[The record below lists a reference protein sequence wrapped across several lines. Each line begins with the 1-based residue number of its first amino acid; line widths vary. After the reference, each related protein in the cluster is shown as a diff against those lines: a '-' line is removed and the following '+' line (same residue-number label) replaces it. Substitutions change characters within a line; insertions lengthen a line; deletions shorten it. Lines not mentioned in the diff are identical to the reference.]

1 MKKLIAL
8 LLALAAVFTLGTSA
22 FAASL
27 DPYGYPSGRT
37 AYYPDNY
44 GYDYDYDYDK
54 NHDTPAVNPNANI
67 PGLLICLMEDDTLYQ
82 FVPIEDVTHVDRKD
96 AQILP
101 TAKRDALL
109 NAVAEAKAKDDAKLR
124 DAYWFEVP
132 DTYTVDDEHYAK
144 IVFSCKGTDVEV
156 TVNGIPCEVL
166 SVTGGTT
173 YLAKVIDRGVVVVR
187 SR

>member
-22 FAASL
+22 FGAFSYPGAAY
-27 DPYGYPSGRT
+27 D
-37 AYYPDNY
+37 D
-44 GYDYDYDYDK
+44 YDYDYDYS
-54 NHDTPAVNPNANI
+54 NNRETPAVDPKANI

-96 AQILP
+96 AQKLP
-101 TAKRDALL
+101 AAKRDALL
-109 NAVAEAKAKDDAKLR
+109 DAVAEEKAKDDAKLR

-132 DTYTVDDEHYAK
+132 SNYTVDDEHYAK

-156 TVNGIPCEVL
+156 TVNGVPCEVL

-173 YLAKVIDRGVVVVR
+173 YLAKVIDLGVVVVR
-187 SR
+187 SK

>member
-8 LLALAAVFTLGTSA
+8 LLALTALCALGTSA
-22 FAASL
+22 FADTL
-27 DPYGYPSGRT
+27 DPFGYPSGRG
-37 AYYPDNY
+37 YPDDY
-44 GYDYDYDYDK
+44 MTDYDA
-54 NHDTPAVNPNANI
+54 PVVNPNANI

-96 AQILP
+96 AQTLP
-101 TAKRDALL
+101 SAKRDALL
-109 NAVAEAKAKDDAKLR
+109 DAVAEAKAKDDAKLR
-124 DAYWFEVP
+124 EAYWFEVP
-132 DTYTVDDEHYAK
+132 SNYTVDDEHYAK

-156 TVNGIPCEVL
+156 TVNGVPCEVL

-187 SR
+187 SK

>member
-8 LLALAAVFTLGTSA
+8 LLAVTAVFALGV
-22 FAASL
+22 AACA
-27 DPYGYPSGRT
+27 DTYPSVTYSRGP
-37 AYYPDNY
+37 YPTD
-44 GYDYDYDYDK
+44 YDYDYDYD
-54 NHDTPAVNPNANI
+54 NNDAPAANPMANI

-96 AQILP
+96 AQALP
-101 TAKRDALL
+101 SAKRDALL
-109 NAVAEAKAKDDAKLR
+109 DAVAEAKTKDDAKLR
-124 DAYWFEVP
+124 EAYWFEVP
-132 DTYTVDDEHYAK
+132 ANYTVDDEHYAK
-144 IVFSCKGTDVEV
+144 IVFSCKGTDVVV
-156 TVNGIPCEVL
+156 TVNGVPCEVL

>member
-22 FAASL
+22 FAMAII
-27 DPYGYPSGRT
+27 
-37 AYYPDNY
+37 DNY
-44 GYDYDYDYDK
+44 GNIIYVDDNDVPPE
-54 NHDTPAVNPNANI
+54 TGEPVNPNANI
-67 PGLLICLMEDDTLYQ
+67 PGLLICLMEDDTVYQ

-96 AQILP
+96 AQALP

>member
-8 LLALAAVFTLGTSA
+8 LLALTALCALGTSA
-22 FAASL
+22 FAYTV
-27 DPYGYPSGRT
+27 PTNG
-37 AYYPDNY
+37 YYPDFDPDLTN
-44 GYDYDYDYDK
+44 G
-54 NHDTPAVNPNANI
+54 NTDTPTVNPNANI
-67 PGLLICLMEDDTLYQ
+67 PGLLICLMEDDTVYQ

-96 AQILP
+96 AQALP

-109 NAVAEAKAKDDAKLR
+109 NAVADAKAKDDAKLR

>member
-8 LLALAAVFTLGTSA
+8 ILALAAVLALGTSA
-22 FAASL
+22 FAARDDATSYPAAR
-27 DPYGYPSGRT
+27 DDYGF
-37 AYYPDNY
+37 
-44 GYDYDYDYDK
+44 GYDYDYDNGRPD
-54 NHDTPAVNPNANI
+54 DTPYVDPKANI

-96 AQILP
+96 AQTLP
-101 TAKRDALL
+101 SSKRDALL
-109 NAVAEAKAKDDAKLR
+109 DAVAEAKAKDDGAKLR
-124 DAYWFEVP
+124 EAYWFEVP
-132 DTYTVDDEHYAK
+132 SNYTVDDEHYAK

-156 TVNGIPCEVL
+156 TVNGTPCEVL

-173 YLAKVIDRGVVVVR
+173 YLAKVIDCGVVVVR

>member
-8 LLALAAVFTLGTSA
+8 LLALTALCALGTSA
-22 FAASL
+22 FA
-27 DPYGYPSGRT
+27 DTYGIPSVT
-37 AYYPDNY
+37 DTQ
-44 GYDYDYDYDK
+44 GYDYDYDYS
-54 NHDTPAVNPNANI
+54 NNRETPAVDPKANI

-96 AQILP
+96 AQALP

>member
-22 FAASL
+22 FAMAII
-27 DPYGYPSGRT
+27 
-37 AYYPDNY
+37 DNY
-44 GYDYDYDYDK
+44 GNIIYVDDNYV
-54 NHDTPAVNPNANI
+54 PPEPGEPVNPNANI

-96 AQILP
+96 AQTLP

-156 TVNGIPCEVL
+156 TVNGVPCEVL

-173 YLAKVIDRGVVVVR
+173 YLAKVIDLGVVVVR
-187 SR
+187 SK

>member
-22 FAASL
+22 FAMAII
-27 DPYGYPSGRT
+27 
-37 AYYPDNY
+37 DNY
-44 GYDYDYDYDK
+44 GNIIYVDDNYVPPE
-54 NHDTPAVNPNANI
+54 TGEPVNPNANI

-96 AQILP
+96 AQALP